1 MVFAD
6 RNEAGKLLAERL
18 KKKEIENPIVVAIP
32 RGGIP
37 VASPITQTLKSE
49 LRLSITRKKE
59 HTLYDELNI
68 GTSSLDKLLQSP
80 GQIIEKI
87 YIEETIEKERR
98 RIRDTIRIFDYEVT
112 KDLIEGKTVLIVDDG
127 IVTGNTMQLVIEE
140 IKPMNPKKIFICI
153 PVCTIKA
160 KEKLQTQVDEMI
172 TLQTPV
178 SFAGIGAYYHNF
190 NQLTDNEIVEL
201 LRKNISEQ
209 KN

>member
-37 VASPITQTLKSE
+37 VANPITQTLKSE
-49 LRLSITRKKE
+49 LRLSITRKKGYP
-59 HTLYDELNI
+59 LYDDLTI
-68 GTSSLDKLLQSP
+68 GTASLDKLLQSP
-80 GQIIEKI
+80 EQIIEKI

-127 IVTGNTMQLVIEE
+127 IVTGNTMQLVI
-140 IKPMNPKKIFICI
+140 
-153 PVCTIKA
+153 
-160 KEKLQTQVDEMI
+160 
-172 TLQTPV
+172 
-178 SFAGIGAYYHNF
+178 GNF
-190 NQLTDNEIVEL
+190 FV
-201 LRKNISEQ
+201 
-209 KN
+209 